1 MKWIYTLHAPW
12 IEEQTSTGQPAQ
24 TAYLR
29 PTIFNEQGEKMVGN
43 IVEIMVI
50 GLEFYFG
57 NPQDMLDDDE
67 ARQIY
72 FEELANKEY
81 HVLHRDVNQEE
92 HYRMAMVDVY
102 LKKEGFTKEEFFDW
116 VRSVF
121 SINGYPLDELEEGSP
136 EDFLDMNPLMRMFTD
151 ENIKKSEKLFGDK
164 WWEKD
169 EGEEGEGKTE

>member
-1 MKWIYTLHAPW
+1 MKWIYILHAPW
-12 IEEQTSTGQPAQ
+12 IEEQTGTGQPAQ

-57 NPQDMLDDDE
+57 DPKEMLDSEE

-72 FEELANKEY
+72 FEELASKEY
-81 HVLHRDVNQEE
+81 YVLHREVNQEE

-102 LKKEGFTKEEFFDW
+102 LKKEGFTQEEFFEW

-121 SINGYPLDELEEGSP
+121 SIKGYPLEELEEGKE

-151 ENIKKSEKLFGDK
+151 ENIKKSEKLFGKK
-164 WWEKD
+164 WWEK
-169 EGEEGEGKTE
+169 GEEDSDDSVR